1 MNYQYIFGLCLT
13 TFLFFGCAK
22 NLDKVPQGVVFD
34 ENLKTP
40 ENVEAMVIAAYSALG
55 NDHWSIPYTT
65 MWAYGSVRG
74 GDAYKGGGG
83 TGDQNDVHA
92 YEVFSLNRVDLG
104 QSDGTW
110 FRLYVG
116 IARCNTALALLNE
129 IGEDI
134 FPQKVVRTAEVRFIR
149 AHFYFLLKILFKRIP
164 YIDETVDKALYN
176 TIGNDIYTNDELWSK
191 IADDFRFAAERLPL
205 TQQDASRI
213 TKGAAQSYLAKT
225 LLYQSYV
232 QDDRHHVTSIDQA
245 KLTEVVAYCDSVI
258 NSGRYRLSN
267 DYAENFLSQ
276 YENGPESVFAL
287 VFSQSDGT
295 PQGRINAGVGTNYP
309 MNQEYGCCGFHQ
321 PSSNLVNAFKT
332 TSAGLPMIDDY
343 NANDIVPSGDFKMQ
357 SFDTRLDHTVA
368 IPGHPYK
375 YQKDLVFSASWNRD
389 NATYGNFMSLKETV
403 AYTDPTFMKYPPF
416 MSSSKD
422 WPVIRYADVLL
433 IKAEALIELNR
444 EMEALPLINAIR
456 SRAQESDGRLT
467 QSDGSAT
474 SNYLTSTY
482 QPGIN
487 CNWTND
493 FARKALRFERRL
505 EFAMEGYRFF
515 DLVRWGIAA
524 EFINDYFAA
533 EQSRTPHLVGARF
546 EQNRDE
552 YLPIPQ
558 NQINYSQ
565 GLYIQNTGW

>member
-1 MNYQYIFGLCLT
+1 MKNHHIVQL
-13 TFLFFGCAK
+13 FLSILLFSGCSK
-22 NLDKVPQGVVFD
+22 NLEKLPQGVVFN

-40 ENVEAMVIAAYSALG
+40 ENVEAMVISAYSALG
-55 NDHWSIPYTT
+55 NDHWSRPYTT

-92 YEVFSLNRVDLG
+92 YELFSINRVDLG
-104 QSDGTW
+104 QSDATW

-129 IGEDI
+129 IGDDI
-134 FPQKVVRTAEVRFIR
+134 FPQKLTRSAEVRFIR
-149 AHFYFLLKILFKRIP
+149 AHFYFLLKVLFKRIP
-164 YIDETVDKALYN
+164 YIDESVEKSVYQ
-176 TIGNDIYTNDELWSK
+176 TIGNDLYSNDELWTK
-191 IADDFRFAAERLPL
+191 IADDFRFASQHLPL
-205 TQQDASRI
+205 NQTDAARI
-213 TKGAAQSYLAKT
+213 TKGAAHAYLAKT

-232 QDDRHHVTSIDQA
+232 QNEQHNVVSKDHA
-245 KLTEVVAYCDSVI
+245 KFNEVVTYCDSVI
-258 NSGRYRLSN
+258 NSGRYRLS
-267 DYAENFLSQ
+267 DDFAENFLSE
-276 YENGPESVFAL
+276 YEGGPESVFAI
-287 VFSQSDGT
+287 VFSKSDGT

-332 TSAGLPMIDDY
+332 DAQGLPLLDDY
-343 NANDIVPSGDFKMQ
+343 NTNDIVPSGDFQKQ

-375 YQKDLVFSASWNRD
+375 YQQRLVFQASWNRD
-389 NATYGNFMSLKETV
+389 NATYGNFMSMKETV

-416 MSSSKD
+416 MSSAKD

-433 IKAEALIELNR
+433 IKAEALIELGR
-444 EMEALPLINAIR
+444 EQEALPLINAIR
-456 SRAQESDGRLT
+456 QRAQNSAARLT
-467 QSDGSAT
+467 QADGTPT
-474 SNYLTSTY
+474 SSYHVSTY
-482 QPGIN
+482 QPGVN
-487 CNWTND
+487 CVWTNE
-493 FARKALRFERRL
+493 FAREALRFERRL

-524 EFINDYFAA
+524 GFINDYFAV
-533 EQSRTPHLVGARF
+533 EQRRTPHLAGAAF
-546 EQNRDE
+546 KKNRDE

-558 NQINYSQ
+558 NQINFSQ
-565 GLYIQNTGW
+565 GLYVQNFGW